1 MYMVWENE
9 DSILLQKTDINH
21 NIIVV
26 IELNYQQSDPGYNF
40 HIHWPTVTNIGTHY
54 RNKY

>member
-1 MYMVWENE
+1 MHMVWENE

-40 HIHWPTVTNIGTHY
+40 HILWPTVTNIGTHY